1 MNIILFLMF
10 LMVIIDVIN
19 VIGQWLVQDDFFGE
33 VLYQVDC
40 VIFVGNVVMLIID
53 VVCKIVCDQQIF
65 LLISGGIGYLI
76 IFLYSVIVQYLY
88 YNIICIIGRVEVII
102 LVDIVYQFWYILYEK
117 IWIEDQLINCG
128 ENVCFSIVLLNQ
140 VVE

>member
-10 LMVIIDVIN
+10 LLVIIDVIN

-53 VVCKIVCDQQIF
+53 AVCKIVCDQ
-65 LLISGGIGYLI
+65 
-76 IFLYSVIVQYLY
+76 
-88 YNIICIIGRVEVII
+88 
-102 LVDIVYQFWYILYEK
+102 
-117 IWIEDQLINCG
+117 
-128 ENVCFSIVLLNQ
+128 
-140 VVE
+140 

>member
-53 VVCKIVCDQQIF
+53 VVCKIVCDQ
-65 LLISGGIGYLI
+65 
-76 IFLYSVIVQYLY
+76 
-88 YNIICIIGRVEVII
+88 
-102 LVDIVYQFWYILYEK
+102 
-117 IWIEDQLINCG
+117 
-128 ENVCFSIVLLNQ
+128 
-140 VVE
+140 

>member
-10 LMVIIDVIN
+10 LLVIIDVIN

-53 VVCKIVCDQQIF
+53 VVCKIVCDQ
-65 LLISGGIGYLI
+65 
-76 IFLYSVIVQYLY
+76 
-88 YNIICIIGRVEVII
+88 
-102 LVDIVYQFWYILYEK
+102 
-117 IWIEDQLINCG
+117 
-128 ENVCFSIVLLNQ
+128 
-140 VVE
+140 

>member
-1 MNIILFLMF
+1 MNNILFLMF

-53 VVCKIVCDQQIF
+53 VVCKIVCDQ
-65 LLISGGIGYLI
+65 
-76 IFLYSVIVQYLY
+76 
-88 YNIICIIGRVEVII
+88 
-102 LVDIVYQFWYILYEK
+102 
-117 IWIEDQLINCG
+117 
-128 ENVCFSIVLLNQ
+128 
-140 VVE
+140 